1 MSLKILK
8 NKGVPFNN
16 GILLFDY
23 YLQLDEMHLFNF
35 KVYQDKNTNII
46 KYISSCNNIIYKTDD
61 NYLNI
66 YNISFDEFSEFDTTK
81 TSSEEYQYKVVLLFI
96 NLVIDY
102 IKNSEIISQ
111 QTMYINLYHFINNCI
126 KQDNNTNNDNIIDM
140 NTTINN
146 SNILVTGDTTDTTDQ
161 SYSIT
166 TKVPTITYNISH
178 KDIIIPFIE
187 TKTTVNAKYKY
198 VPVLLCETGRGTFT
212 DWDFLKELYKLDNFD
227 LFEKYKNSLE
237 EYNIFFDINLDSF
250 DFNIQRDLKNSYN
263 ENKFI
268 YSAGLDDSF
277 NRVIEDININNKN
290 IRIFSDTYEYD
301 LNNLDNLGNLILS
314 SNNTLKIIFNMESE
328 NENLNI
334 ESFDFEYSVY
344 DNIFNKLDEH
354 FEINLIIESS
364 ILILEIKNI
373 KETYYQEQFYITL
386 DVFNIYYTNSTTKIV
401 EILKIDVID
410 SFNIINNIKF
420 DKISIINNY
429 NNQDEIEYIIILPE
443 DKKVLTSFYDERTEL
458 NENTGTIF
466 LSFEILDC
474 NIKPN
479 IIYDDVDNQIDII
492 DKINLTTFF
501 DTSIINI
508 LDYYNGKEIQLSLI
522 NNLNLNDGTI
532 YDKDIINDN
541 FYINTNLVLF
551 LTFPCSSKKFSTYIN
566 FIGSSSS
573 KFRIFVLNNTS
584 LFFDT
589 ELIEY
594 QKTNL
599 YGFLLPCGKNYID
612 NKNYFVGYNKKT
624 GYIEQFES
632 YDNIKTLS
640 NILCYVDEI
649 NTNNDNTLKDLTVD
663 FKLSENFNASIWN
676 DFYLLYKDK
685 KINNIT
691 MN

>member
-111 QTMYINLYHFINNCI
+111 QTMYINLYHFINTCI
-126 KQDNNTNNDNIIDM
+126 NSTNTFNNKNF
-140 NTTINN
+140 
-146 SNILVTGDTTDTTDQ
+146 
-161 SYSIT
+161 
-166 TKVPTITYNISH
+166 
-178 KDIIIPFIE
+178 DIIIPFIDSKN
-187 TKTTVNAKYKY
+187 TINTKYKY
-198 VPVLLCETGRGTFT
+198 IPILLSEFGRGTFT
-212 DWDFLKELYKLDNFD
+212 DWDFLKELHKLDGFD
-227 LFEKYKNSLE
+227 LFEKYRNSLQE
-237 EYNIFFDINLDSF
+237 FNTFFDINLNS
-250 DFNIQRDLKNSYN
+250 FNINIERDLIKSYD

-268 YSAGLDDSF
+268 YTANMGESF
-277 NRVIEDININNKN
+277 NRVIEGNISQFINFYNNDTSIPLTTFENN
-290 IRIFSDTYEYD
+290 ILSLDN
-301 LNNLDNLGNLILS
+301 NNLRLVFNLDHPDHPDYSGYIYN
-314 SNNTLKIIFNMESE
+314 
-328 NENLNI
+328 
-334 ESFDFEYSVY
+334 SFDFEYTIY
-344 DNIFNKLDEH
+344 DNVFNKLSEH
-354 FEINLIIESS
+354 FEI
-364 ILILEIKNI
+364 ILEINSDGLNNIVLNIKNL
-373 KETYYQEQFYITL
+373 KETYYNEQFYLNIDT
-386 DVFNIYYTNSTTKIV
+386 FNSYYTKDD
-401 EILKIDVID
+401 EIIKVTIIELD
-410 SFNIINNIKF
+410 NINITINNK
-420 DKISIINNY
+420 Y
-429 NNQDEIEYIIILPE
+429 NNQDDVNCIILQPE
-443 DKKVLTSFYDERTEL
+443 DLKIIPYSYDEKIKLTTNTTNTE
-458 NENTGTIF
+458 NATIY

-474 NIKPN
+474 DIKPN
-479 IIYDDVDNQIDII
+479 TDNTIPLVTI
-492 DKINLTTFF
+492 F

-508 LDYYNGKEIQLSLI
+508 EDYYNGKEIQLSLI

-532 YDKDIINDN
+532 YVKDIINDN

-551 LTFPCSSKKFSTYIN
+551 LTFPYISKKFSTYIN

-649 NTNNDNTLKDLTVD
+649 NTNNDDTLKDLTVD

>member
-66 YNISFDEFSEFDTTK
+66 YNISFDSIININTIEPTIPIVL

-96 NLVIDY
+96 NICIDY
-102 IKNSEIISQ
+102 IKNSEIINQ
-111 QTMYINLYHFINNCI
+111 QTMYSNLYHFINTCI
-126 KQDNNTNNDNIIDM
+126 
-140 NTTINN
+140 N
-146 SNILVTGDTTDTTDQ
+146 SNSNNKDI
-161 SYSIT
+161 
-166 TKVPTITYNISH
+166 
-178 KDIIIPFIE
+178 DIIIPFIDSKN
-187 TKTTVNAKYKY
+187 TINTKYKY
-198 VPVLLCETGRGTFT
+198 VPVLLSEFGRGTFT
-212 DWDFLKELYKLDNFD
+212 DWDFLKELHKLDGFD
-227 LFEKYKNSLE
+227 LFEKYRNSLQE
-237 EYNIFFDINLDSF
+237 FNTFFDINLDSF
-250 DFNIQRDLKNSYN
+250 NINIERDLIKSYD

-268 YSAGLDDSF
+268 YTAGLVESF
-277 NRVIEDININNKN
+277 NRVIEGNISQFINFYNNDTLIPLTSFENN
-290 IRIFSDTYEYD
+290 ILSLDN
-301 LNNLDNLGNLILS
+301 NNLRLVFNLDHPDHPDY
-314 SNNTLKIIFNMESE
+314 SNYIYN
-328 NENLNI
+328 
-334 ESFDFEYSVY
+334 SFDFEYSIY
-344 DNIFNKLDEH
+344 DNVFNKLSEH
-354 FEINLIIESS
+354 FEI
-364 ILILEIKNI
+364 ILEINSDGLNNIVLNIKNL
-373 KETYYQEQFYITL
+373 KETYYNEQFYLNIDT
-386 DVFNIYYTNSTTKIV
+386 FNIYYTKDD
-401 EILKIDVID
+401 EIIKVTIIELD
-410 SFNIINNIKF
+410 NINITINNKF
-420 DKISIINNY
+420 
-429 NNQDEIEYIIILPE
+429 NNQDDVNCIILQPE
-443 DKKVLTSFYDERTEL
+443 DLKIIPYSYDEKIKLTP
-458 NENTGTIF
+458 NTENTENATIY

-474 NIKPN
+474 DIKPN
-479 IIYDDVDNQIDII
+479 SDNDSNIIPTIPLV
-492 DKINLTTFF
+492 TVF
-501 DTSIINI
+501 DESIINI
-508 LDYYNGKEIQLSLI
+508 EDYYNGKEIQLNVL
-522 NNLNLNDGTI
+522 NNLDLNNGTI
-532 YDKDIINDN
+532 YDTTTINDN

-551 LTFPCSSKKFSTYIN
+551 LTFPYSSKKFSTYIN

-649 NTNNDNTLKDLTVD
+649 NTINNTLKDLTVD

>member
-66 YNISFDEFSEFDTTK
+66 YNISFDGIINNTNNINNTTEPIVL

-96 NLVIDY
+96 NICIDY
-102 IKNSEIISQ
+102 IKNSEVSSQ
-111 QTMYINLYHFINNCI
+111 QTMYSNLYHFINTCI
-126 KQDNNTNNDNIIDM
+126 NNTNKDI
-140 NTTINN
+140 
-146 SNILVTGDTTDTTDQ
+146 
-161 SYSIT
+161 
-166 TKVPTITYNISH
+166 
-178 KDIIIPFIE
+178 DIIIPFIDS
-187 TKTTVNAKYKY
+187 KTTVNTKYKY
-198 VPVLLCETGRGTFT
+198 VPVLLSEFGRGTFT
-212 DWDFLKELYKLDNFD
+212 DWDFLKELHKLDGFD
-227 LFEKYKNSLE
+227 LFEKYRNSLQE
-237 EYNIFFDINLDSF
+237 FNTFFDINLDSF
-250 DFNIQRDLKNSYN
+250 NINIERDLIKSYD

-268 YSAGLDDSF
+268 YTAGLVESF
-277 NRVIEDININNKN
+277 NRVIEDDITQFINFYNNDTLIPLTSFEN
-290 IRIFSDTYEYD
+290 NIFSLDN
-301 LNNLDNLGNLILS
+301 NNLRLVFNLDYPDYPDHPDYSDYS
-314 SNNTLKIIFNMESE
+314 SYIYN
-328 NENLNI
+328 
-334 ESFDFEYSVY
+334 SFDFEYTIY
-344 DNIFNKLDEH
+344 DNVFNKLNEH
-354 FEINLIIESS
+354 FEI
-364 ILILEIKNI
+364 ILEINSDGLNNIVLNIKNL
-373 KETYYQEQFYITL
+373 KETYYNEQFYLNIDT
-386 DVFNIYYTNSTTKIV
+386 FKIYYTKDD
-401 EILKIDVID
+401 EIIKVTIIELD
-410 SFNIINNIKF
+410 NINITINNK
-420 DKISIINNY
+420 Y
-429 NNQDEIEYIIILPE
+429 NNQDDVNCIILQPE
-443 DKKVLTSFYDERTEL
+443 DLKIIPYSYDEKIKL
-458 NENTGTIF
+458 NEENSTIY
-466 LSFEILDC
+466 LAFEILDC
-474 NIKPN
+474 
-479 IIYDDVDNQIDII
+479 D
-492 DKINLTTFF
+492 INLNTSNTGNDGNTIPTIPLVTIF
-501 DTSIINI
+501 DESIINI
-508 LDYYNGKEIQLSLI
+508 EDYYNGKEIQLNLL
-522 NNLNLNDGTI
+522 NNLDLNNGTI
-532 YDKDIINDN
+532 YDKNNINDN

-551 LTFPCSSKKFSTYIN
+551 LTFPYSSKKFSTYIN

-649 NTNNDNTLKDLTVD
+649 NTNDTNNANNTNDNTLKDLTVD
-663 FKLSENFNASIWN
+663 FKLSENFNSSIWN

>member
-66 YNISFDEFSEFDTTK
+66 YNISFDSIININTTEPTIPIVL

-96 NLVIDY
+96 NICIDY
-102 IKNSEIISQ
+102 IKNSEIINQ
-111 QTMYINLYHFINNCI
+111 QTMYSNLYHFINTCI
-126 KQDNNTNNDNIIDM
+126 
-140 NTTINN
+140 N
-146 SNILVTGDTTDTTDQ
+146 SNSNNKDI
-161 SYSIT
+161 
-166 TKVPTITYNISH
+166 
-178 KDIIIPFIE
+178 DIIIPFIDSKN
-187 TKTTVNAKYKY
+187 TINTKYKY
-198 VPVLLCETGRGTFT
+198 VPVLLSEFGRGTFT
-212 DWDFLKELYKLDNFD
+212 DWDFLKELHKLDGFD
-227 LFEKYKNSLE
+227 LFEKYRNSLQE
-237 EYNIFFDINLDSF
+237 FNTFFDINLDSF
-250 DFNIQRDLKNSYN
+250 NINIERDLIKSYD

-268 YSAGLDDSF
+268 YTAGLVESF
-277 NRVIEDININNKN
+277 NRVIEGNISQFINFYNNDTLIPLTSFENN
-290 IRIFSDTYEYD
+290 ILSLDN
-301 LNNLDNLGNLILS
+301 NNLRLVFNLDHPDHPDY
-314 SNNTLKIIFNMESE
+314 SNYIYN
-328 NENLNI
+328 
-334 ESFDFEYSVY
+334 SFDFEYSIY
-344 DNIFNKLDEH
+344 DNVFNKLSEH
-354 FEINLIIESS
+354 FEI
-364 ILILEIKNI
+364 ILEINSDGLNNIVLNIKNL
-373 KETYYQEQFYITL
+373 KETYYNEQFYLNIDT
-386 DVFNIYYTNSTTKIV
+386 FNIYYTKDD
-401 EILKIDVID
+401 EIIKVTIIELD
-410 SFNIINNIKF
+410 NINITINNKF
-420 DKISIINNY
+420 
-429 NNQDEIEYIIILPE
+429 NNQDDVNCIILQPE
-443 DKKVLTSFYDERTEL
+443 DLKIIPYSYDEKIKLTP
-458 NENTGTIF
+458 NTENTENATIY

-474 NIKPN
+474 DIKPN
-479 IIYDDVDNQIDII
+479 SDNDSNIIPTIPLV
-492 DKINLTTFF
+492 TVF
-501 DTSIINI
+501 DESIINI
-508 LDYYNGKEIQLSLI
+508 EDYYNGKEIQLNVL
-522 NNLNLNDGTI
+522 NNLDLNNGTI
-532 YDKDIINDN
+532 YDTTTINDN

-551 LTFPCSSKKFSTYIN
+551 LTFPYSSKKFSTYIN

-649 NTNNDNTLKDLTVD
+649 NTINNTLKDLTVD